1 MSNKLNTVTIIQN
14 KIDNLNN
21 IDKWSDRLDEIVQI
35 KDDINNETTNIN
47 NILESLDEPT
57 NITKEYNI
65 DKIIN
70 EFNKVELSKK
80 IKYYQ
85 YLNNHIKKIETELF
99 NN

>member
-21 IDKWSDRLDEIVQI
+21 IDKWSNRLNEIVQI

-47 NILESLDEPT
+47 NILESLDDPI

-65 DKIIN
+65 DKIITD
-70 EFNKVELSKK
+70 FNKVELSKK

-85 YLNNHIKKIETELF
+85 YLNNHIKKIESELF